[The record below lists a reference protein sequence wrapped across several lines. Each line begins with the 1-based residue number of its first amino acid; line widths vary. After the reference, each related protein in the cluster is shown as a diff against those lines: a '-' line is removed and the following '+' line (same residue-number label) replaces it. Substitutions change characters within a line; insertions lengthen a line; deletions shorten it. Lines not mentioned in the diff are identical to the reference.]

1 MSEEIWTI
9 GHSNRPWQ
17 EFLELLQEHAI
28 QRLVDIRRFPGSR
41 THPQFNQGPL
51 EENLTLAGLD
61 YRHLGSLGGRRT
73 DRLPNSPNAGWRV
86 DAFNRYA
93 DYMATEPFQAGL
105 CELETLARERRT
117 AMMCSEAV
125 PWRCH
130 RRLVADAL
138 MTRGWTVFDIVSRAP
153 AKPHSLTPFARVRD
167 GRLSYPAEQQ
177 ELPLFE
183 SEE

>member
-1 MSEEIWTI
+1 MPQEIWTI
-9 GHSNRPWQ
+9 GHSNRTWQ
-17 EFLELLQEHAI
+17 EFLQLLQEHVI

-51 EENLTLAGLD
+51 EENLSLAGLD

-73 DRLPNSPNAGWRV
+73 DRLPDSPNTGWRV

-105 CELETLARERRT
+105 SELETLACERRT

-138 MTRGWTVFDIVSRAP
+138 TIRGWLVNDIVSRTP
-153 AKPHSLTPFARVRD
+153 AKPHALTPFARMVD

-177 ELPLFE
+177 KLPLFE
-183 SEE
+183 REE